1 MLHLD
6 FCSLCQTHK
15 LVLKLSYAALE
26 IDLTGHGRQHGG
38 QAVCAD
44 DGTRVV
50 SLWGERDTVELEAL
64 RSVFQLALMEPH
76 LRMRLPLW
84 PVNFTE
90 NIKLNRG
97 NEHVSIL

>member
-1 MLHLD
+1 MLPWKSTSQIRAGSMEGRLSVLMMAPGS
-6 FCSLCQTHK
+6 CLC
-15 LVLKLSYAALE
+15 
-26 IDLTGHGRQHGG
+26 
-38 QAVCAD
+38 
-44 DGTRVV
+44 
-50 SLWGERDTVELEAL
+50 GERDTVELEAL
-64 RSVFQLALMEPH
+64 RSVLQLALMEPH